1 MTDPVA
7 HGMPWSVIP
16 VLRNVGAAVQF
27 RATACYVFGRT
38 FLFPFTPVTRKT
50 KGDGKLSCSS
60 GSVWLRDDEFCL
72 GDGMRGNCV
81 GE

>member
-27 RATACYVFGRT
+27 RATACY
-38 FLFPFTPVTRKT
+38 LEEPFCFRLLRLR
-50 KGDGKLSCSS
+50 GKET
-60 GSVWLRDDEFCL
+60 GS
-72 GDGMRGNCV
+72 
-81 GE
+81 